1 MIDALKIFFEGVALG
16 IVISITLGPAFLT
29 IIQTSIDRG
38 FRSALL
44 VAIGVAIS
52 DLMLIAISYLGL
64 SSLLER
70 GNNQIYFGI
79 IGGVILI
86 LYGIYTFLKKPE
98 ALKRIPKITT
108 SPIKKVSPITFL
120 AKGFFLNIA
129 NPFLI
134 IFWLSIIGYISQ
146 IAPYGKMRETTIL
159 FISGTVLTVFSIDIL
174 KSYIGYKI
182 KRYLNS
188 RVQLIINRIVGI
200 ILTLFG
206 IVLILRLFFNFSFD
220 F

>member
-86 LYGIYTFLKKPE
+86 LYGIYTFLKKPDT
-98 ALKRIPKITT
+98 LKRIPKAIP

-129 NPFLI
+129 NPFII

-159 FISGTVLTVFSIDIL
+159 FISGTIMTVFSMDIL

-182 KRYLNS
+182 KRYLNP

-200 ILTLFG
+200 ILTIFG
-206 IVLILRLFFNFSFD
+206 IVLILRLFFNFSFN